1 MGTSQSARHICLLL
15 TAVSTLVMSVSAAPS
30 DAFNMRSNTF
40 TTCASATGVWTVG
53 IGKISGQLTF
63 AHSNGTTYVHT
74 DDDHKFEEGYTGG
87 HCFESNDIVYFI
99 SDNATGNLSIR
110 NGNGVYEW
118 KDDSFLRGTGVRNII
133 DQSSFTKAATA
144 IGIGPGR
151 NVTSIAVAEKNIYRW
166 TPPAK
171 TYVGVDN
178 LEDLTLITA
187 SNSNQTLQK
196 GDIKGMALFEENLFI
211 HYNNTLGPPRLA
223 IVKVSGNNRDKSTPK
238 NVQVTYFS
246 DDLKP
251 THQVNYS
258 LPINGQI
265 PDELFIVQQNSVRV
279 VTEAGLV
286 SSEVGKQTGLPEN
299 PLPTTGSPNPN
310 PNPKPTNHLPAI
322 IGGIVGALALA
333 AIAAF
338 LIIRRRR
345 TRRGG
350 SSTTSR
356 SLFSKK
362 QQDLFPPKAD
372 DTLVPL
378 GLYNQERSLPLPPPQ
393 DDDLERMGYMPHQG
407 MHPERAAFLSHHQH
421 RSSTQP
427 SMDETIPLEA
437 ALAHHRHDKH
447 TPQGLHHS
455 ISVSSVTSR
464 FPRHS
469 TKSGKLFEEK
479 IQLQVIRYEVPDAH
493 LMAPHGTIGRLV
505 LGTYHIISEPKSARS
520 LKPQSK
526 NNQGLAR
533 SGTVVVRKSRTSMLS
548 GRNSPLV
555 EMAEESSMLLTDAEN
570 QHTFEGVTLKWY
582 MTEIHWKRE
591 AALLKRLKSPI
602 FVMEL
607 LESYCI
613 PALQNR
619 AFTYPFVNAMG
630 GRTSLLSDLS
640 PVKTAQHTRAILRS
654 ISAAVEWCHRH
665 GVVHLNI
672 QPGSFF
678 LEDDIDPRTEDAS
691 WKLWDFTC
699 ARYIGERIG
708 PFGGSGETAT
718 PSQYQPP
725 ANLSNPDSFPYM
737 DQQQH
742 DRQMDRIGGN
752 PLPAAYTAPELLEAW
767 RADDIN
773 FPVEANMD
781 TWSLGCLYYEILTGQ
796 PLFPTETEAWGLVG
810 GWEQTGLWSSKTF
823 QVPYPPSPS
832 AGGVAPPTNES
843 ETNSPYERSQTLDPS
858 GSIAKLLRDMMT
870 VQPEE
875 RVSLETIMERI
886 Y

>member
-1 MGTSQSARHICLLL
+1 MSDVVIGSIATSNSTNTWKDALVPQDPRNDIQGAFQRKSTAVGLGTQNTVTMVAFQSKRIIQWTYGATSLNVVNL
-15 TAVSTLVMSVSAAPS
+15 TALTALGGSFSMDDIIDIALHRDSIFIQYNAKDGKPQLYLVKISEKDKQDPLRKPIAVEPNLKLVPVSSDGGVALVNFAGPNNNLEVTYYNNDKNLTSTHKVPYQFPIPGQAVDPNRFVV
-30 DAFNMRSNTF
+30 DPDNFRTF
-40 TTCASATGVWTVG
+40 TPDG
-53 IGKISGQLTF
+53 IVHPSVDAPALGGK
-63 AHSNGTTYVHT
+63 
-74 DDDHKFEEGYTGG
+74 GG
-87 HCFESNDIVYFI
+87 D
-99 SDNATGNLSIR
+99 
-110 NGNGVYEW
+110 
-118 KDDSFLRGTGVRNII
+118 
-133 DQSSFTKAATA
+133 TA
-144 IGIGPGR
+144 
-151 NVTSIAVAEKNIYRW
+151 N
-166 TPPAK
+166 PA
-171 TYVGVDN
+171 
-178 LEDLTLITA
+178 
-187 SNSNQTLQK
+187 
-196 GDIKGMALFEENLFI
+196 
-211 HYNNTLGPPRLA
+211 
-223 IVKVSGNNRDKSTPK
+223 
-238 NVQVTYFS
+238 
-246 DDLKP
+246 
-251 THQVNYS
+251 
-258 LPINGQI
+258 
-265 PDELFIVQQNSVRV
+265 
-279 VTEAGLV
+279 
-286 SSEVGKQTGLPEN
+286 N
-299 PLPTTGSPNPN
+299 PSQPTTDPSGEHKT
-310 PNPKPTNHLPAI
+310 PKPTSNITSI
-322 IGGIVGALALA
+322 IGGVVGGLALVVVV
-333 AIAAF
+333 AF
-338 LIIRRRR
+338 LIIRQRKK
-345 TRRGG
+345 TRGG
-350 SSTTSR
+350 NSTSR
-356 SLFSKK
+356 SLFSRK
-362 QQDLFPPKAD
+362 QQDMFPPRAD

-378 GLYNQERSLPLPPPQ
+378 GLYNQERSLPPPPRDQ
-393 DDDLERMGYMPHQG
+393 DDDLERMGYMPHQRG
-407 MHPERAAFLSHHQH
+407 GDSRTRLGEAAERAAFLSNQHHH

-427 SMDETIPLEA
+427 SIDETIPVEA
-437 ALAHHRHDKH
+437 ALTHHRHDKH
-447 TPQGLHHS
+447 TPQGLRHS

-469 TKSGKLFEEK
+469 AKSGKLFEEK

-505 LGTYHIISEPKSARS
+505 LGTYHIISDPKSARS
-520 LKPQSK
+520 VKPQSGVNK
-526 NNQGLAR
+526 QGLAR
-533 SGTVVVRKSRTSMLS
+533 SGTVVVRKSRASALS

-570 QHTFEGVTLKWY
+570 QHTFESATLKWY

-630 GRTSLLSDLS
+630 GRSSLLSDLS

-708 PFGGSGETAT
+708 PYGGSGETST

-725 ANLSNPDSFPYM
+725 ANPSNPDSFPYM

-781 TWSLGCLYYEILTGQ
+781 TWSLGCLYYEILTGS
-796 PLFPTETEAWGLVG
+796 PLFPTETEAWGVVG
-810 GWEQTGLWSSKTF
+810 GWNQTGLRSAKNF
-823 QVPYPPSPS
+823 CVPYPPSPS
-832 AGGVAPPTNES
+832 ADGVAPATNES
-843 ETNSPYERSQTLDPS
+843 ETNSPYERSQILDPS

-870 VQPEE
+870 MQPEA

>member
-1 MGTSQSARHICLLL
+1 MSDVAIGSIAATNSAGTW
-15 TAVSTLVMSVSAAPS
+15 TETSVPQDSS
-30 DAFNMRSNTF
+30 
-40 TTCASATGVWTVG
+40 
-53 IGKISGQLTF
+53 GKIQGAFQ
-63 AHSNGTTYVHT
+63 
-74 DDDHKFEEGYTGG
+74 
-87 HCFESNDIVYFI
+87 
-99 SDNATGNLSIR
+99 R
-110 NGNGVYEW
+110 N
-118 KDDSFLRGTGVRNII
+118 S
-133 DQSSFTKAATA
+133 TA
-144 IGIGPGR
+144 IG
-151 NVTSIAVAEKNIYRW
+151 
-166 TPPAK
+166 
-171 TYVGVDN
+171 
-178 LEDLTLITA
+178 
-187 SNSNQTLQK
+187 
-196 GDIKGMALFEENLFI
+196 
-211 HYNNTLGPPRLA
+211 LGPPSNMNSVTMVAFQTDRIIQWTSGAQSVTGVVSLKDLPALGKGFSMYDIIDIALFKDNIFIQYNSNGKPQLYMIKISEKDKQDPNRLP
-223 IVKVSGNNRDKSTPK
+223 IPVDPNMKLVPVSGDSGVAMVNVNGANNNLEVTYYQDSITATSSKVPYPLPIPGQVDLDRIVVDSNNVRIFGTDGVIHPSVNAPAPGGKGGDTANPATPSPPTSEAPGDHKTPK
-238 NVQVTYFS
+238 
-246 DDLKP
+246 
-251 THQVNYS
+251 
-258 LPINGQI
+258 
-265 PDELFIVQQNSVRV
+265 
-279 VTEAGLV
+279 A
-286 SSEVGKQTGLPEN
+286 SSNITP
-299 PLPTTGSPNPN
+299 
-310 PNPKPTNHLPAI
+310 I
-322 IGGIVGALALA
+322 IGGVVGGLALV
-333 AIAAF
+333 IVVAF
-338 LIIRRRR
+338 LVIRRRK
-345 TRRGG
+345 TRGG
-350 SSTTSR
+350 NTTSR
-356 SLFSKK
+356 TLFSKK
-362 QQDLFPPKAD
+362 QQDLFPPRAD

-378 GLYNQERSLPLPPPQ
+378 GLYNQERSLPHPPRDQ
-393 DDDLERMGYMPHQG
+393 DDDLERMGFMPHQRG
-407 MHPERAAFLSHHQH
+407 GSSHMRSGETPESAAFLSNQHHQ
-421 RSSTQP
+421 RSITQQ
-427 SMDETIPLEA
+427 SVDETIPVEA
-437 ALAHHRHDKH
+437 ALTHHRHDKH
-447 TPQGLHHS
+447 TPQGLRHS

-464 FPRHS
+464 FPRQS
-469 TKSGKLFEEK
+469 AKSGKLFEEK

-505 LGTYHIISEPKSARS
+505 LGTYHIISDPKSARS
-520 LKPQSK
+520 VKPQGGVNK
-526 NNQGLAR
+526 QGLAR
-533 SGTVVVRKSRTSMLS
+533 SGTVVVRKTRASALS

-570 QHTFEGVTLKWY
+570 QHTFEGATLKWY

-708 PFGGSGETAT
+708 PFGGSGETYI

-725 ANLSNPDSFPYM
+725 SNPSNPDSFPYM

-773 FPVEANMD
+773 FPVEATMD
-781 TWSLGCLYYEILTGQ
+781 TWSLGCLYYEILTGS
-796 PLFPTETEAWGLVG
+796 PLFPTEAEAWGVVG
-810 GWEQTGLWSSKTF
+810 GWEQTGLRSTKNF
-823 QVPYPPSPS
+823 RVPYPPSPS
-832 AGGVAPPTNES
+832 AEGVAPATNES

-870 VQPEE
+870 MKPEA

>member
-1 MGTSQSARHICLLL
+1 M
-15 TAVSTLVMSVSAAPS
+15 
-30 DAFNMRSNTF
+30 
-40 TTCASATGVWTVG
+40 
-53 IGKISGQLTF
+53 
-63 AHSNGTTYVHT
+63 
-74 DDDHKFEEGYTGG
+74 FEKN
-87 HCFESNDIVYFI
+87 F
-99 SDNATGNLSIR
+99 
-110 NGNGVYEW
+110 
-118 KDDSFLRGTGVRNII
+118 
-133 DQSSFTKAATA
+133 TA
-144 IGIGPGR
+144 IGLTG
-151 NVTSIAVAEKNIYRW
+151 NVVTMTAFLGSGVVQWTSGAPSVNIPIVNPSKLDVFKG
-166 TPPAK
+166 TGLTNDMVLNMV
-171 TYVGVDN
+171 TYEDN
-178 LEDLTLITA
+178 I
-187 SNSNQTLQK
+187 
-196 GDIKGMALFEENLFI
+196 FI
-211 HYNNTLGPPRLA
+211 HYKKKGTQEPQLYLIKASEKDKQSTRMP
-223 IVKVSGNNRDKSTPK
+223 VKVNSNTKLMPVSNGGVALVDFGGLPSQLDVTYYTDSLNPVGPVAPYAVPNSLSMNGIVDKDLIVIDSDNVRFVTPGGIVPSKAPGSGNGDNTDPDRPAHSATALPSGEHQSSKSE
-238 NVQVTYFS
+238 
-246 DDLKP
+246 
-251 THQVNYS
+251 
-258 LPINGQI
+258 I
-265 PDELFIVQQNSVRV
+265 PV
-279 VTEAGLV
+279 
-286 SSEVGKQTGLPEN
+286 
-299 PLPTTGSPNPN
+299 
-310 PNPKPTNHLPAI
+310 I
-322 IGGIVGALALA
+322 IGGVVGGLALVVLV
-333 AIAAF
+333 AF
-338 LIIRRRR
+338 LVIRRKRK
-345 TRRGG
+345 TRKGN
-350 SSTTSR
+350 TTSR

-362 QQDLFPPKAD
+362 QQDLFPPRAD
-372 DTLVPL
+372 DSLVPL
-378 GLYNQERSLPLPPPQ
+378 GLYNQERSLPPPPRDQ
-393 DDDLERMGYMPHQG
+393 DDDLERMGYNAYQRGHDTHMRSAEA
-407 MHPERAAFLSHHQH
+407 PERAAFLSNHNHQ

-427 SMDETIPLEA
+427 SMDETIP
-437 ALAHHRHDKH
+437 
-447 TPQGLHHS
+447 
-455 ISVSSVTSR
+455 
-464 FPRHS
+464 
-469 TKSGKLFEEK
+469 SGKLFEEK

-505 LGTYHIISEPKSARS
+505 LGTYHIISDPKSARS
-520 LKPQSK
+520 VKPQGGVNK
-526 NNQGLAR
+526 QGLAR
-533 SGTVVVRKSRTSMLS
+533 SGTVVVRKNRGSVLS

-570 QHTFEGVTLKWY
+570 QHTFEGATLKWY

-630 GRTSLLSDLS
+630 GRTSLLSDLN

-708 PFGGSGETAT
+708 PFGGGGETVT

-725 ANLSNPDSFPYM
+725 ANPTNPDSFPYM

-767 RADDIN
+767 RSGDIN

-781 TWSLGCLYYEILTGQ
+781 TWSLGCLYYEILTGS
-796 PLFPTETEAWGLVG
+796 PLFPSSAEAWGVVG
-810 GWEQTGLWSSKTF
+810 GWEQNGLWASSKNF
-823 QVPYPPSPS
+823 HVPYPPSPS
-832 AGGVAPPTNES
+832 AGGVAPATNDS

-858 GSIAKLLRDMMT
+858 GSIAKLLRDMMAM
-870 VQPEE
+870 QPEA

>member
-1 MGTSQSARHICLLL
+1 MERI
-15 TAVSTLVMSVSAAPS
+15 VV
-30 DAFNMRSNTF
+30 DADSIRFVTPD
-40 TTCASATGVWTVG
+40 G
-53 IGKISGQLTF
+53 ILQ
-63 AHSNGTTYVHT
+63 SNGAPGSGSTNPVPPP
-74 DDDHKFEEGYTGG
+74 
-87 HCFESNDIVYFI
+87 
-99 SDNATGNLSIR
+99 
-110 NGNGVYEW
+110 
-118 KDDSFLRGTGVRNII
+118 
-133 DQSSFTKAATA
+133 QSTIA
-144 IGIGPGR
+144 GP
-151 NVTSIAVAEKNIYRW
+151 
-166 TPPAK
+166 
-171 TYVGVDN
+171 
-178 LEDLTLITA
+178 
-187 SNSNQTLQK
+187 
-196 GDIKGMALFEENLFI
+196 
-211 HYNNTLGPPRLA
+211 
-223 IVKVSGNNRDKSTPK
+223 SGA
-238 NVQVTYFS
+238 
-246 DDLKP
+246 
-251 THQVNYS
+251 H
-258 LPINGQI
+258 
-265 PDELFIVQQNSVRV
+265 QNSK
-279 VTEAGLV
+279 
-286 SSEVGKQTGLPEN
+286 SEIPI
-299 PLPTTGSPNPN
+299 
-310 PNPKPTNHLPAI
+310 I
-322 IGGIVGALALA
+322 IGGVVGGLALVVLV
-333 AIAAF
+333 AF
-338 LIIRRRR
+338 LIIRRKRK
-345 TRRGG
+345 TRKGN
-350 SSTTSR
+350 TTSR

-362 QQDLFPPKAD
+362 QQDLFPPGAD

-378 GLYNQERSLPLPPPQ
+378 GLYNQERSLPPPPRDQ
-393 DDDLERMGYMPHQG
+393 DDDLERMGYNTYQRGLDTHMRSADA
-407 MHPERAAFLSHHQH
+407 PERAAFLSNQHHQ
-421 RSSTQP
+421 RSITQP
-427 SMDETIPLEA
+427 SMDETIPVEA
-437 ALAHHRHDKH
+437 ALSHHRHDKH
-447 TPQGLHHS
+447 TAQGLRHS

-469 TKSGKLFEEK
+469 AKSGKLFEEK

-505 LGTYHIISEPKSARS
+505 LGTYHIISDPKSARS
-520 LKPQSK
+520 VKPQGGVNK
-526 NNQGLAR
+526 QGLAR
-533 SGTVVVRKSRTSMLS
+533 SGTVVVRKNRGSALS

-570 QHTFEGVTLKWY
+570 QHTFEGATLKWY

-708 PFGGSGETAT
+708 PFGGSGETVT

-725 ANLSNPDSFPYM
+725 ANPTNPDSFPYM

-767 RADDIN
+767 RSGDIN

-781 TWSLGCLYYEILTGQ
+781 TWSLGCLYYEILTGS
-796 PLFPTETEAWGLVG
+796 PLFPSSTEAWGVVG
-810 GWEQTGLWSSKTF
+810 GWEQNGLLSSTKNF
-823 QVPYPPSPS
+823 HIPYPPSPS
-832 AGGVAPPTNES
+832 AEGVAPATNDS

-870 VQPEE
+870 LHPEA